1 MMVTFEEKTVVGAM
15 FLSSTQ
21 MDMRVPDV
29 LMSVMTHGTVVINM
43 IPLHA
48 AQAGLVTRPED
59 NASWPTQETVLV
71 ASPGA
76 KTTADHTQDLTHTD
90 ATLPAIPATP
100 VSQVTVD
107 AAQTG
112 QLNAEAALT
121 QIQASS
127 TDATKPI
134 QTIHSA
140 SHVTIRIRLTVTQE
154 PRHATVALH
163 HQSSTH
169 VTPRH
174 SAASQPTTPEI
185 SNRPVTQVVDTSP
198 Q

>member
-1 MMVTFEEKTVVGAM
+1 MMVKFEESTVVGAM
-15 FLSSTQ
+15 FLSPMR
-21 MDMRVPDV
+21 MDMQVPDV
-29 LMSVMTHGTVVINM
+29 LMSVMTHGTVVTNM

-48 AQAGLVTRPED
+48 AQAGLVTSKVE
-59 NASWPTQETVLV
+59 NASWLTQETVLV

-100 VSQVTVD
+100 VSQVTLDVV
-107 AAQTG
+107 QTG
-112 QLNAEAALT
+112 QLNAEAVSPSILP
-121 QIQASS
+121 SS

-134 QTIHSA
+134 QIIHSA
-140 SHVTIRIRLTVTQE
+140 NHVTIRIRLTVTQE

-163 HQSSTH
+163 HQNSSH

-174 SAASQPTTPEI
+174 SPVSQPTTPEI